1 MNTPENHTDN
11 ANAQLPD
18 EVLKCLADYGKL
30 LLGPFLKAL
39 MEDYEEGDFAQQP
52 SPNWIGVG
60 IYENYYH
67 HGELSAYMQKEVS
80 NNAKS
85 FLSQVIP
92 YKKTA
97 IAAYLY
103 QQDYYR
109 HFLEEELDT
118 DWRELRNDLEDSYE
132 EFEWQQIEIQK
143 RTQQAIASCDIDDMA
158 HWLTK
163 EAKVVEDILG
173 DTDSWDASSAAN
185 TNEYFESYLGYSAD
199 YFKVFKV
206 NHSDYHFFSYL
217 MDDECELRSNLE
229 RAFESMPE
237 YKDDLEGLQW
247 DIEEHIGVKK
257 LKRL

>member
-11 ANAQLPD
+11 ANAQLSD

-80 NNAKS
+80 NKAKS
-85 FLSQVIP
+85 FLSQVIQ

-109 HFLEEELDT
+109 HFLEEELDIE
-118 DWRELRNDLEDSYE
+118 WRELRNGLEDSYE

-143 RTQQAIASCDIDDMA
+143 RTQQAIAACDIDDMA

-173 DTDSWDASSAAN
+173 DTDGWDASSAAN
-185 TNEYFESYLGYSAD
+185 TNEYFEHYLGFSAD

-206 NHSDYHFFSYL
+206 NHSDYSFFSYL
-217 MDDECELRSNLE
+217 MNEECELREFFNYLL
-229 RAFESMPE
+229 ESMPE
-237 YKDDLEGLQW
+237 DKENLEILQNYM
-247 DIEEHIGVKK
+247 EEHMGI
-257 LKRL
+257 KRPQA